1 MKVVYGKVQHDIDG
15 EIVIDKEAIILT
27 KESDTSDAEEE
38 IRNCLEDENAEI
50 TIFDLSKKED
60 RESMFS
66 EVSLD
71 QPLAVSYSED
81 GDEEE

>member
-38 IRNCLEDENAEI
+38 IRNCLGDENAEV